1 MQDSARDSARQDS
14 VRQDPARQDPARQ
27 DPSDHAPVPPP
38 KAPRSRRGLF
48 LPYILLL
55 TLALLWT
62 AGWFYVRGRAASEI
76 DGWIAREAKAGRTWT
91 CADRSITGYPFRI
104 ELRCG
109 SVSFARADG
118 RFRLGPLTAVAQVY
132 QPRHVLMLAEGPFHV
147 EQGDLVGDATWTM
160 LEGSF
165 HGASDGF
172 VRASLVVDAPA
183 VTVAGATPDPVAV
196 SARHLELHARPT
208 PGRFDSDGAVDLS
221 LRLSQALAPM
231 ADALIGNADPADLTL
246 DATVNRATVLGTG
259 TVARELERWRQADG
273 SLDIAGLSLAKGER
287 RLQAKGSLGIDQDH
301 RVEGQLDLRAAGV
314 EALVASIVGQRF
326 GADRGALV
334 GNLVGGLLGL
344 RRRPEGEPGHAGGDA
359 ALKPL
364 PPLRLADGRLM
375 FGPIAIP
382 NVRLQPLY

>member
-1 MQDSARDSARQDS
+1 MRDP
-14 VRQDPARQDPARQ
+14 VRHDPSRKNPSGQDPVRDRPTEADA
-27 DPSDHAPVPPP
+27 
-38 KAPRSRRGLF
+38 APRSRRGLF

-55 TLALLWT
+55 ALVLSWS
-62 AGWFYVRGRAASEI
+62 AGWLYLRNRAASEI
-76 DGWIAREAKAGRTWT
+76 DAWIAREASAGRTWT
-91 CADRSITGYPFRI
+91 CDDRSIGGYPFRI

-109 SVSFARADG
+109 GVALQRADS
-118 RFRLGPLTAVAQVY
+118 RFRLGPVTAVAQVY

-172 VRASLVVDAPA
+172 VRASLVVDAPS
-183 VTVAGATPDPVAV
+183 VTVAGATPGPIAA

-221 LRLSQALAPM
+221 LRLSQALAPL
-231 ADALIGNADPADLTL
+231 ADALIGNTDPVDLTL
-246 DATVNRATVLGTG
+246 DATVDRATGLGTG
-259 TVARELERWRQADG
+259 TVARELERWRSAGG
-273 SLDIAGLSLAKGER
+273 SLDIAGLALAKGDR
-287 RLQAKGSLGIDQDH
+287 RLQAKGRLGIDAEH
-301 RVEGQLDLRAAGV
+301 CVAGQLDLRAAGV
-314 EALVASIVGQRF
+314 ESLVAAVVGQRF

-344 RRRPEGEPGHAGGDA
+344 RRQPVGGPGDGSGEV

-364 PPLRLADGRLM
+364 PPLRLADGRVM

>member
-1 MQDSARDSARQDS
+1 MQDPVRQDS
-14 VRQDPARQDPARQ
+14 SGQAPAEPA
-27 DPSDHAPVPPP
+27 AIPP

-55 TLALLWT
+55 TLVLLWS
-62 AGWFYVRGRAASEI
+62 AGWVYLRGRAATEM
-76 DGWIAREAKAGRTWT
+76 DGWVAREAAAGRTWT

-104 ELRCG
+104 ELRCA
-109 SVSFARADG
+109 SVSLARADG
-118 RFRLGPLTAVAQVY
+118 RFRLGPLTAVTQVY

-172 VRASLVVDAPA
+172 VRASLVVDGPS
-183 VTVAGATPDPVAV
+183 VTVAGAAPDPIAV

-246 DATVNRATVLGTG
+246 DATVNRAAMLGTG

-273 SLDIAGLSLAKGER
+273 SLDVAGLSLAKGAR
-287 RLQAKGSLGIDQDH
+287 RLQAKGNLGIDQDH

-314 EALVASIVGQRF
+314 EALVASVVGQRF
-326 GADRGALV
+326 GADRGALI

-344 RRRPEGEPGHAGGDA
+344 RRQPEGEAGGDVP
-359 ALKPL
+359 LKPL
-364 PPLRLADGRLM
+364 PPLRLADGRMM

>member
-1 MQDSARDSARQDS
+1 M
-14 VRQDPARQDPARQ
+14 QDPARQDPARQ
-27 DPSDHAPVPPP
+27 DPLGRAPVEPAALLQS
-38 KAPRSRRGLF
+38 APRSRRGLF
-48 LPYILLL
+48 MPYILLL
-55 TLALLWT
+55 ALVVLWS
-62 AGWFYVRGRAASEI
+62 AGWFYVRGRAASEM
-76 DGWIAREAKAGRTWT
+76 DGWIAREASAGRTWT
-91 CADRSITGYPFRI
+91 CADRSIGGYPFRI

-109 SVSFARADG
+109 SVGLARADG

-172 VRASLVVDAPA
+172 VRASLVIDAPS
-183 VTVAGATPDPVAV
+183 VTVAGATPDPIAV

-208 PGRFDSDGAVDLS
+208 PGRFESDGAVDLS

-246 DATVNRATVLGTG
+246 DATVDRATTLGTG
-259 TVARELERWRQADG
+259 TVARELERWRQAGG
-273 SLDIAGLSLAKGER
+273 SLDVASLALAKGER
-287 RLQAKGSLGIDQDH
+287 RLQAKGSLGIDQGH

-314 EALVASIVGQRF
+314 ESLVAAVVGQRF

-344 RRRPEGEPGHAGGDA
+344 RRQPEGGAGDASGEA